1 MNQLLEIPK
10 AAERLGLK
18 ARTIRRWVF
27 LRKITY
33 VKVGGAV
40 RIPESEVARVIKEGT
55 VLRLARR
62 DWLPTKD
69 SPAPARCALRRRT
82 HLGPND

>member
-1 MNQLLEIPK
+1 MNERLLSIPE

-18 ARTIRRWVF
+18 LRTVRRWVF

-40 RIPESEVARVIKEGT
+40 RIPESEIVRIIQQGT
-55 VLRLARR
+55 VSRMDVSGWLPGEAQVTSAAPAAFACARR
-62 DWLPTKD
+62 EP
-69 SPAPARCALRRRT
+69 
-82 HLGPND
+82 